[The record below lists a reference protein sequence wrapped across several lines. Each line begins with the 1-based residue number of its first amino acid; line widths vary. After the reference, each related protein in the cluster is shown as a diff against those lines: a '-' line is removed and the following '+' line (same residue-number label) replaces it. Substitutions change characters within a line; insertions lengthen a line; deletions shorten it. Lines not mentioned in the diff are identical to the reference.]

1 MVKDTDPVLTKVM
14 NDLKRVTDVTRIL
27 DEQEKLNA
35 PLPHY
40 NKPMSGATDPEGN
53 GSNKTNATK
62 TGNATAPADAAPADG
77 ATPAAAAPADG
88 AAPATDLPPE
98 LNPASADLAP
108 ELDPA
113 AAGALKT
120 KSSTAGNATQGT
132 NQTK

>member
-14 NDLKRVTDVTRIL
+14 NDLKRVTDITRIL

-40 NKPMSGATDPEGN
+40 NRPMPGATDPTGN
-53 GSNKTNATK
+53 GSNKSNSTNGTK
-62 TGNATAPADAAPADG
+62 AGNATATDGKTDAASTD
-77 ATPAAAAPADG
+77 APAT
-88 AAPATDLPPE
+88 PATDLP
-98 LNPASADLAP
+98 P

-120 KSSTAGNATQGT
+120 KSQ
-132 NQTK
+132 

>member
-40 NKPMSGATDPEGN
+40 NKPMGGATDGN

-62 TGNATAPADAAPADG
+62 KGNATAP
-77 ATPAAAAPADG
+77 AAPADG
-88 AAPATDLPPE
+88 AAPASDLPPE
-98 LNPASADLAP
+98 LDPAAAAAPATDLPP

-120 KSSTAGNATQGT
+120 K
-132 NQTK
+132 

>member
-62 TGNATAPADAAPADG
+62 KGNATA
-77 ATPAAAAPADG
+77 PAAAAPADG

-98 LNPASADLAP
+98 LNPASADLPP

-120 KSSTAGNATQGT
+120 KSSTAGNATQGA

>member
-1 MVKDTDPVLTKVM
+1 
-14 NDLKRVTDVTRIL
+14 
-27 DEQEKLNA
+27 
-35 PLPHY
+35 
-40 NKPMSGATDPEGN
+40 MSGATDPEGN

-62 TGNATAPADAAPADG
+62 SGNATA
-77 ATPAAAAPADG
+77 PAAAAPADG

-98 LNPASADLAP
+98 LNPASADLPP